1 MERTFALALSP
12 VNGHVYIAAMR
23 RSKILGITGAGLVV
37 IGFGAYSA
45 FWWFAAGKI
54 KEEAAKWAEKAHEHE
69 ADVSWKALR
78 VAGYPFAF
86 HVELTDLALRRE
98 APGRVGEFHAPIF
111 SVSVVPWNLRG
122 ADFAASQG
130 FTATLGPD
138 SAPLAK
144 LSADRLSGAA
154 AVGRD
159 GQRTVWLSL
168 FGAKGTAGEEI
179 SARVVYGW
187 IIWPRNPPAA
197 HGEPGLAVAALMR
210 DTAVPAAPP
219 GFAKTI
225 DEIGFGLTA
234 MGAWPSGS
242 SREAATAWRDSGGT
256 VELDHVN
263 LRWGNVTVNG
273 NGTVALDGDLQPMGS
288 LSGGISGYDQLMNAL
303 VAAGR
308 VKEKDARVA
317 RLALALLAHPG
328 ADGRAEIAASLTIQ
342 DGEMRLGPA
351 KLGPAPR
358 INW

>member
-1 MERTFALALSP
+1 MGHTFAPALSP

-54 KEEAAKWAEKAHEHE
+54 KEEAAKWAAKAHEHE
-69 ADVSWKALR
+69 ANVSWKALR

-98 APGRVGEFHAPIF
+98 TPGRASEFRAPIF
-111 SVSVVPWNLRG
+111 SVSVVPWNLRA
-122 ADFAASQG
+122 ADFAAPQG

-144 LSADRLSGAA
+144 LSADKLSGAA

-168 FGAKGTAGEEI
+168 FGAKGTAGDEI
-179 SARVVYGW
+179 SARVLYGW
-187 IIWPRNPPAA
+187 IIWPRDPPAA
-197 HGEPGLAVAALMR
+197 HGELGLAVAALVR
-210 DTAVPAAPP
+210 DTTVPAPP
-219 GFAKTI
+219 GFANPI
-225 DEIGFGLTA
+225 DEISLGLTA
-234 MGAWPSGS
+234 MGPIPSGPP
-242 SREAATAWRDSGGT
+242 RQAATAWRDSGGT
-256 VELDHVN
+256 VELDHVD

-273 NGTVALDGDLQPMGS
+273 NGTAALDGDLQPTGS

-303 VAAGR
+303 VTAGR
-308 VKEKDARVA
+308 VKEKDARVG

-328 ADGRAEIAASLTIQ
+328 KDGRAEIAAQLTIQ
-342 DGEMRLGPA
+342 DGEMRLGPV
-351 KLGPAPR
+351 KLPAPH

>member
-1 MERTFALALSP
+1 MERTFAPALSP

-23 RSKILGITGAGLVV
+23 RSKILAITGAGLVV
-37 IGFGAYSA
+37 IGFGTYSA

-54 KEEAAKWAEKAHEHE
+54 KEEAATWAAKAHEQE

-86 HVELTDLALRRE
+86 HVELTDLALRRD
-98 APGRVGEFHAPIF
+98 APGKASEFRAPIF
-111 SVSVVPWNLRG
+111 SVSVVPWNLRA
-122 ADFAASQG
+122 ADFAAPQG

-144 LSADRLSGAA
+144 LSADKLSGAA
-154 AVGRD
+154 AAGRD

-168 FGAKGTAGEEI
+168 LGAKGTAGDEI

-197 HGEPGLAVAALMR
+197 HGELGLAVAALVR
-210 DTAVPAAPP
+210 DTGVPAAPP
-219 GFAKTI
+219 GFTNPI
-225 DEIGFGLTA
+225 EEISLGLTA
-234 MGAWPSGS
+234 MGPIPSGPP
-242 SREAATAWRDSGGT
+242 RQAATAWRDSGGT
-256 VELDHVN
+256 LELDHIN

-273 NGTVALDGDLQPMGS
+273 NGTFALDGELQPTGA
-288 LSGGISGYDQLMNAL
+288 LSGGIAGYDQLMNAL

-308 VKEKDARVA
+308 VKEKDARVG
-317 RLALALLAHPG
+317 RLALSLLAHPG
-328 ADGRAEIAASLTIQ
+328 KDGRAEIAAQLTIQ
-342 DGEMRLGPA
+342 DGEMRLGPI
-351 KLGPAPR
+351 KLPAPR